1 MRLKG
6 KGPPLKR
13 DAIFLF
19 AKSDHSILKEY
30 DLLCIFEI
38 LKVFIVEG
46 TLVFFNVQVRTL
58 KVTQVD
64 DFFKVIQ
71 QLRWPSGPQLSLAQ
85 FLPPCLACQ
94 PSIFLAC

>member
-19 AKSDHSILKEY
+19 AKSDNPILKEY

-38 LKVFIVEG
+38 LKVFIVER
-46 TLVFFNVQVRTL
+46 TRILFSVQVRRLRVAEADEFL
-58 KVTQVD
+58 KVV
-64 DFFKVIQ
+64 Q
-71 QLRWPSGPQLSLAQ
+71 QLGWPSGPQLSLAQ
-85 FLPPCLACQ
+85 SLPPVLRVDLLC
-94 PSIFLAC
+94 F